1 MAIAEMQRI
10 SVLLAREDHD
20 RLLRFAQRAG
30 CIQFLEAD
38 PGEDYVSISDVSDT
52 LTLDADIAR
61 TQWAITK
68 LSKYDQTKQSMLRPL
83 PEVERATL
91 EETTFRQVS
100 DIIHE
105 VEELERRAGEL
116 HGEEARLR
124 ANMDQLVPWLKLDIP
139 LEMLKDTQT
148 TRVFTGYADAQGLS
162 QLEEAWKGR
171 PLQIQ
176 MLEPLRDQLYFLAY
190 VIRGEAAAFLDD
202 LKQIAFQHVS
212 PGEGHGVPRAQYDQ
226 AQDALRKI
234 KEQRQALDT
243 QFYALGKKL
252 PELRLA
258 FEAQQAAKDREKA
271 AQRFAYTGSAAYM
284 SGWVPKATSDFVKQQ
299 LQAEFPNAVAA
310 FTDPEPGEDPP
321 VLLSNGPAARPFSQV
336 VAGFSLPDY
345 RAVDPTALM
354 MPFFACFFGMMVS
367 DAGYG
372 LVMAI
377 LIPILIKIMKPSP
390 GARRLFQILAIG
402 GLMTIFWGALYNS
415 WFGFSPWPSV
425 FDPVNDS
432 LPVMAVCIGL
442 GAVHLFAGLGLGA
455 YQNFRR
461 GRPLD
466 ALYDQFSWMMLVI
479 GLGLLFLPG
488 TAAIGQWLAIAGVLI
503 ILVMAGRRKSNNPF
517 KRLISGLGALY
528 GVTGWISDLLS
539 YVRLF
544 GMGLATGVIGM
555 VINQL
560 VGMIMSS
567 GIIGIIIGAVV
578 FVGGH
583 LFNAAINILGAYVHT
598 CRLQYI
604 EFFGKFFE
612 EGGTAF
618 TPLGYSPRYLR
629 VKNPV

>member
-124 ANMDQLVPWLKLDIP
+124 ANVDQLVPWLKLDIP

-176 MLEPLRDQLYFLAY
+176 TLEPLRDQLYFLAY

-299 LQAEFPNAVAA
+299 LHAEFPNAVSA

-488 TAAIGQWLAIAGVLI
+488 TAAVGQWLAIAGVLI